1 MASSIYTN
9 FLQTGI
15 NTTYTA
21 VARPHFYIRIGI
33 LFVLFIQS
41 LLFTFHYQKKKK
53 YIEINP
59 FFPQIF
65 CFLIFWR
72 LFLVKLLQGTLR
84 DFHATAVEHKH
95 CITVK
100 RQKQIMSK
108 LYT

>member
-21 VARPHFYIRIGI
+21 VARPHFYIRIAI

-41 LLFTFHYQKKKK
+41 LLFTFNYQKIKK
-53 YIEINP
+53 YIEIKL
-59 FFPQIF
+59 FSQIF

-72 LFLVKLLQGTLR
+72 LFLVKLLRGTLR